1 MVSIFSRLVDAEE
14 EEDVV
19 GCHLC
24 QLGASVPWSGVGK
37 EYGAS
42 PLFWCLSSSLRSF
55 FVSQVDA
62 ILRLNAAF
70 IQKYGFDLLP
80 IPECCHLDVSMC
92 CHLGC
97 LAGKITSCFSTY
109 LVLFCFSTPNQ
120 SF

>member
-14 EEDVV
+14 EDDVV

-70 IQKYGFDLLP
+70 IQKYGVGSVTTEMVSPFCGGVCLLGRW
-80 IPECCHLDVSMC
+80 L
-92 CHLGC
+92 
-97 LAGKITSCFSTY
+97 
-109 LVLFCFSTPNQ
+109 
-120 SF
+120 